1 MKLHLLDR
9 STPSDTSFTAKV
21 HEDSNFLKLWHY
33 HPELE
38 LVVILKSNGNCFV
51 GDGIEKFE
59 PGDVFLIGKNTPH
72 MWLNQEAYF
81 ADDSELVAKS
91 IAIHFKKDFLGE
103 HFFET
108 PEMHHLS
115 ELFDRARFGIKFL
128 NLKGELIETV
138 QNMLN
143 LNGFHKTITFLNILN
158 KLSSHKNFKLLASS
172 GYMKTFKVK
181 TNKTLDKVYAYIF
194 KNFNRDIS
202 LDEVAKIANMN
213 ATAFSRL
220 FKRVNGKP
228 FSRYVSEIRIGYAC
242 KLLLEQK
249 VNISQVCYEVGFNNI
264 SNFNRQFKIVMD
276 CNPSEYIKQHVNSY
290 QENELV

>member
-1 MKLHLLDR
+1 MKLHLIDR

-21 HEDSNFLKLWHY
+21 HEGSNFLKLWHY

-38 LVVILKSNGNCFV
+38 LVVILKSDGNCFV

-59 PGDVFLIGKNTPH
+59 VGDVFLIGKNTPH
-72 MWLNQEAYF
+72 MWLNHEAYF
-81 ADDSELVAKS
+81 DEASELIAKS
-91 IAIHFKKDFLGE
+91 VAIHFKKEFLGDK
-103 HFFET
+103 FFET
-108 PEMHHLS
+108 PEMQHVS

-128 NLKGELIETV
+128 NLKEELLITV
-138 QNMLN
+138 QNMLS
-143 LNGFHKTITFLNILN
+143 LDGFHKTITFLNILN
-158 KLSSHKNFKLLASS
+158 TLSAHKDFKLLASS
-172 GYMKTFKVK
+172 GYMKSFKVK

-194 KNFNRDIS
+194 KNFNKNLS
-202 LDEVAKIANMN
+202 LEEVAKIANMN

-228 FSRYVSEIRIGYAC
+228 FSRYVAEIRIGYAC

-264 SNFNRQFKIVMD
+264 SNFNRQFKMIMG

-290 QENELV
+290 QGR